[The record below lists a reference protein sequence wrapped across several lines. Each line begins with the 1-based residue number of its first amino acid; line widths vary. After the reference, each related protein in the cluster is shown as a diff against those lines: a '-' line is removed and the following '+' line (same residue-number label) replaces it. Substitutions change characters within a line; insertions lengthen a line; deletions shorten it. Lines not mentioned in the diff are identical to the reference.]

1 MEIHKNIIKLLNK
14 PFPEEESW
22 LDNFKTSTLFSAF
35 LFYFLY
41 VFEPFG
47 LNELGADKFKVIFGF
62 GMMTLIGLLFYE
74 FLIRQVFKWKGG
86 QVKWTYGKWILY
98 NLGLLFFL
106 SLANFL
112 FIRLVFFGYIDW
124 RLYHHMLYSHL
135 TIGIFPIILIGRL
148 ALMRQEKKF
157 QSIAQEINQQ
167 KETPIANNPT
177 NDNDILTICDIPVH
191 QIKYIE
197 ALQNYATIGFLNADG
212 QLTKQTERLTLKSI
226 LEKTKGST
234 IKRSH
239 RSFLVNQE
247 AIIATSGN
255 AQGLLLTLSE
265 CDKEIPVSRTYV
277 PAFRNI
283 KE

>member
-1 MEIHKNIIKLLNK
+1 MEILNNILAVLNK

-22 LDNFKTSTLFSAF
+22 LDTFKTSGLFSAF

-47 LNELGADKFKVIFGF
+47 LSELGADKLWICLGF
-62 GMMTLIGLLFYE
+62 GIMTLLGLLFYE

-86 QVKWTYGKWILY
+86 QVQWTYGKWILY
-98 NLGLLFFL
+98 NIGLLFFI
-106 SLANFL
+106 SIANFL

-135 TIGIFPIILIGRL
+135 TIGIFPIIVIGRL
-148 ALMRQEKKF
+148 SLMKREKKY
-157 QSIAQEINQQ
+157 QHIAQEINQQ
-167 KETPIANNPT
+167 KQARPT
-177 NDNDILTICDIPVH
+177 SIQTDDLTICDIPVQ

-197 ALQNYATIGFLNADG
+197 ALQNYAIIGFLNADG

-226 LEKTKGST
+226 LEKTKGSA

-247 AIIATSGN
+247 AIIAISGN
-255 AQGLLLTLSE
+255 AQGLLLTLSD

-277 PAFRNI
+277 PIFRNQ
-283 KE
+283 